1 MTRKQTEQ
9 YAFDAIS
16 SGFNCA
22 ETLVRTGTASLGIT
36 PSDLP
41 SRVAT
46 GFGGG
51 LARSKAELCGALAGG
66 TMVLGFAYGRDNA
79 EASSEAACAAAA
91 AFRERFIALHGSSCC
106 GKLLETFGE
115 QENWSACKRLV
126 AETAGLLHDVITEM
140 AGEIDRPTFQAG
152 SPSLGERQPV

>member
-9 YAFDAIS
+9 YAFDAIC

-22 ETLVRTGTASLGIT
+22 ETLVRTGSASLGIT
-36 PSDLP
+36 PLELP

-66 TMVLGFAYGRDNA
+66 AMVLGFAYGRDSA
-79 EASSEAACAAAA
+79 GASSEAACAAVAE
-91 AFRERFIALHGSSCC
+91 FRERFIARYGSCRC

-126 AETAGLLHDVITEM
+126 AEAAGLLHDVVAEM
-140 AGEIDRPTFQAG
+140 A
-152 SPSLGERQPV
+152 ERS